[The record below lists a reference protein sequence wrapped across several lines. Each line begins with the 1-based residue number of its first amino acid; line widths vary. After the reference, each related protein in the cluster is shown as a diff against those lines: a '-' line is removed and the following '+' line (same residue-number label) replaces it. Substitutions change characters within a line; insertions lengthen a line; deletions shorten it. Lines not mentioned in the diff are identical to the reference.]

1 MEARDLEAIPL
12 FQDLTRKQRERVARW
27 SDVVDL
33 PAGYRLLEQGR
44 FPHEFYVLLKGTVD
58 VEQDGQRIA
67 SMGPGAFFGEIAI
80 LEDDR
85 RTASVIAS
93 TGVTV
98 LVMSAR
104 EFDEMRSEMAAVA
117 AEVERA
123 AKERMARPS

>member
-33 PAGYRLLEQGR
+33 PAGYQLLEQGR
-44 FPHEFYVLLKGTVD
+44 FPHEFYVLLEGTVD

-67 SMGPGAFFGEIAI
+67 AMGPGSFFGEIAI

-93 TGVTV
+93 TAVKV

-123 AKERMARPS
+123 AKERMAHPS